1 MLKDLK
7 FFTYLIL
14 IILFISLGFFDLNIS
29 KAIYN
34 PDVDWVLFMDRYG
47 VLITPIFI
55 FFGSVS
61 LSKLYIIKN
70 NKRKKSLKF
79 YIAMIIVSLIYI
91 CTNLISSFNFSI
103 TYFIMFILILWV
115 VCYIIYFVY
124 ISKKETLITLENFCR
139 VVVLTGVYSM
149 VTIFVLKLGWGRVRF
164 FNLDSGYSNF
174 TPWYIPQGYNGNHS
188 FPSGHA
194 GNISIIFIFLINS
207 FSIKTKFSDIFIK
220 ILVMFLISI
229 FCLSRVILGAHY
241 MSDIIMSVIIVVSY
255 MFLFYNKVYYKI
267 PIKKSLNN
275 FNKNNLSSVNKKN
288 TKTSKISRVDKKIV
302 NKKKLSNKNKIK
314 K

>member
-55 FFGSVS
+55 FFGSIS

-70 NKRKKSLKF
+70 KKRKKSLKF
-79 YIAMIIVSLIYI
+79 YIVMIIASFIYI
-91 CTNLISSFNFSI
+91 CTNLISSFHFSI
-103 TYFIMFILILWV
+103 TYFIMFILTLWI

-124 ISKKETLITLENFCR
+124 ISKKETLISLENFCR
-139 VVVLTGVYSM
+139 VVVLTGVCSM
-149 VTIFVLKLGWGRVRF
+149 ATIFFLKLGWGRVRF

-174 TPWYIPQGYNGNHS
+174 TPWYTPQGYNGNHS

-220 ILVMFLISI
+220 ILVIFLISI

-255 MFLFYNKVYYKI
+255 MFLFYNKVYYKK
-267 PIKKSLNN
+267 PIKKSLKKS
-275 FNKNNLSSVNKKN
+275 NKQN
-288 TKTSKISRVDKKIV
+288 I
-302 NKKKLSNKNKIK
+302 NKKKSSSINKNKIK